1 MPRSRIS
8 DPADDSWPPVW
19 GVPLEGIPQALIIA
33 QIRKEFVEQVMTLDD
48 NNLDVVLTR
57 KSRAHYLWKHPE
69 MSTCERLLP
78 RVLQAPS
85 EVYRVFADP
94 RQVIFVRRILG
105 HRYLMAGVLLDPTGR
120 EKKHS
125 VLTYYRLNP
134 RTYRQL
140 RNKGEVIWPL
150 QPKGN

>member
-1 MPRSRIS
+1 MS
-8 DPADDSWPPVW
+8 DPANESWPPVL
-19 GVPLEGIPQALIIA
+19 GVPLKGIPQAQIIA

-48 NNLDVVLTR
+48 DNLDVALTR
-57 KSRAHYLWKHPE
+57 KSRAHYL
-69 MSTCERLLP
+69 
-78 RVLQAPS
+78 
-85 EVYRVFADP
+85 
-94 RQVIFVRRILG
+94 
-105 HRYLMAGVLLDPTGR
+105 

-150 QPKGN
+150 QPKGS